1 MVNATNAAYAR
12 TIVIMNMLIE
22 GAIEYGKRI
31 GLGAIPEVVDTFA
44 TFFDELSI
52 PPEAVGYALF
62 ELKKQNSAKFK
73 SPKCPNPMHTV
84 IPDLLREFHEY
95 MSFCLASYGS
105 ASFVYTPEA
114 IGDLQQAAANES
126 IIESASLVVDWARGS
141 FGDHV
146 TTIINAHT
154 TGRSEDILCLSYPE
168 HQEAFRC
175 AYFILDHKAKEEIL
189 VCVRGTMSVPD
200 AITDLVAS
208 ASDFMGGQCH
218 KGMLRTAE
226 NIVDE
231 IRDELRRVVAVRG
244 ADYPVTI
251 TGHSLGASV
260 GSILAM
266 MLKDEFN
273 VRCFAYAC
281 PSVFSADLVDR
292 SKEIVT
298 SLATST
304 DIVPRLSY
312 ESVKRLADD
321 VISVLE
327 QADPPSIGHGFQ
339 PHVVHRL
346 IHRHL
351 QKKYELMQ
359 HKRSRA
365 ARPAAVN
372 VEEGEVRGGALEGFS
387 LSGVLERLADVMS
400 EGEVN
405 DLAEIELAPLLPAG
419 RAIRI
424 SGLAKADAEALRRGV
439 EAYREAGHPSPQ
451 APGVD
456 EPFPVREIL
465 QNPLTD
471 AMRLLAGLNKEYLF
485 AHKVDNESF
494 GKLVVHKSCLIHHH
508 PLVYIRAIEKC
519 IAVQDEIGDYLA
531 ASEE

>member
-1 MVNATNAAYAR
+1 MET
-12 TIVIMNMLIE
+12 L
-22 GAIEYGKRI
+22 KRI
-31 GLGAIPEVVDTFA
+31 GLSAIPEVIDTFA
-44 TFFDELSI
+44 SLFEDLSI
-52 PPEAVGYALF
+52 PPEAVAYALF
-62 ELKKQNSAKFK
+62 ELKKLDPDRFK
-73 SPKCPNPMHTV
+73 SPKCPEPISSQL
-84 IPDLLREFHEY
+84 IPRELLLDLYDNLIF
-95 MSFCLASYGS
+95 SVASYGPTS
-105 ASFVYTPEA
+105 YLYAECDVERSSDDGVIT
-114 IGDLQQAAANES
+114 
-126 IIESASLVVDWARGS
+126 ESASVITKWAKGS
-141 FGDHV
+141 FSEHV
-146 TTIINAHT
+146 ALLVDAHT
-154 TGRSEDILCLSYPE
+154 TGTSDDILVMSFPDK
-168 HQEAFRC
+168 QEAFRC
-175 AYFILDHKAKEEIL
+175 AYFILDHKVKEEIVISL
-189 VCVRGTMSVPD
+189 RGTYYVCD

-251 TGHSLGASV
+251 TGHSLGGSV

-273 VRCFAYAC
+273 VRCFAFAC

-312 ESVKRLADD
+312 QSFQLLAEDVTSLLDRSPTLADGGLQLR
-321 VISVLE
+321 LE
-327 QADPPSIGHGFQ
+327 KMIHSHLKRKTIRMQERALGDTCECETDEESDASDGEEVEVTTRHQRSWIVRLFLALPFCGCCGRLQAKL
-339 PHVVHRL
+339 HVEKEHVTH
-346 IHRHL
+346 
-351 QKKYELMQ
+351 E
-359 HKRSRA
+359 
-365 ARPAAVN
+365 
-372 VEEGEVRGGALEGFS
+372 S
-387 LSGVLERLADVMS
+387 LH
-400 EGEVN
+400 
-405 DLAEIELAPLLPAG
+405 LAPLLPAG

-465 QNPLTD
+465 QNPLTET
-471 AMRLLAGLNKEYLF
+471 MGRLAGLGKEYLF
-485 AHKVDNESF
+485 AHDVDNESF
-494 GKLVVHKSCLIHHH
+494 GRIIVHKACVLHHY
-508 PLVYIRAIEKC
+508 PIVYIRAIEKC